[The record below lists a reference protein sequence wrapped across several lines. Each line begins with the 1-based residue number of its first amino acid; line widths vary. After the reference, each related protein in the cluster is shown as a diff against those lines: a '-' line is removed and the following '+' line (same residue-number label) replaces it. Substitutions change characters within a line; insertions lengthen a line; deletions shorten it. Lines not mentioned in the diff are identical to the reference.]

1 MRSNP
6 FPGFIPGCGVFLM
19 LALLSITAS
28 AAEAASAPPELQTNL
43 FPLRAEAEHERL
55 AYAETKHANVSPT
68 MATAQRRL
76 VVHSFVIGGIIVLLF
91 GAVLIW
97 SKALQWQVQERTR
110 KLEAEIRD
118 RQRAEFQQA
127 AEAERSRIA
136 RDLHDGLGTGL
147 TELSLLAS
155 AGLRRDEARQ
165 PETHDG
171 YGPAKAGLEQFQDA
185 EKIRN
190 RFDAIAGKARAL
202 VSDLDVIV
210 WAIDPKRNSLQSFAD
225 YVGGYA
231 RELLSPSAIVL
242 RLRIQTES
250 DAVALAEGVRHSLFL
265 AVKEA
270 LNNVI
275 RHASATEVELH
286 ISQLDDRLHIVIT
299 DNGRGFDWNSVQRGN
314 GLTNLQ
320 ERLQAMRGEC
330 RFESHPGSGT
340 AVKFFVPLGPAA
352 GPPG

>member
-1 MRSNP
+1 MRCNP
-6 FPGFIPGCGVFLM
+6 GYELISVCGVVLLLAM
-19 LALLSITAS
+19 LSTTA
-28 AAEAASAPPELQTNL
+28 AAGQAASPPPGLQTNL
-43 FPLRAEAEHERL
+43 FQLREEAGRERL
-55 AYAETKHANVSPT
+55 A
-68 MATAQRRL
+68 
-76 VVHSFVIGGIIVLLF
+76 VHPFVIGGIIALLLGSVL
-91 GAVLIW
+91 VW
-97 SKALQWQVQERTR
+97 NKALQWQVREHTR
-110 KLEAEIRD
+110 KLEAEIRN
-118 RQRAEFQQA
+118 RQRAEFQHA

-155 AGLRRDEARQ
+155 AGL
-165 PETHDG
+165 G
-171 YGPAKAGLEQFQDA
+171 QFQDV

-190 RFDAIAGKARAL
+190 RFDTIAEKARAL
-202 VSDLDVIV
+202 VSGLDVIV

-225 YVGGYA
+225 YLGGHA
-231 RELLSPSAIVL
+231 RELFSSSSIVC
-242 RLRIQTES
+242 RLRILVES
-250 DAVALAEGVRHSLFL
+250 DAVALTEAVRHSLFL

-275 RHASATEVELH
+275 RHASATEVELQ

-299 DNGRGFDWNSVQRGN
+299 DNGRGFDWNSVRRGN

-340 AVKFFVPLGPAA
+340 TVKFIVPLGP
-352 GPPG
+352 PWRR